1 MMMPTHTLR
10 TPFNHPTQP
19 INRQGLE
26 YFHALRARSVPAKL
40 LIYEQDVHAIDR
52 PVSEADH
59 WLQIGRWLEEH
70 I

>member
-1 MMMPTHTLR
+1 VKSPLINQTTHTI
-10 TPFNHPTQP
+10 T
-19 INRQGLE
+19 INKQGLE
-26 YFHALRARSVPAKL
+26 YFHALKAQNVPTKL

-70 I
+70 L